1 MSIWKD
7 MALWD
12 TKDVPMCFG
21 CGRDNTIGLKLDF
34 HQEGESV
41 RAEFIPGEM
50 YQGWPGVVHGGLIC
64 TMLDEVMGYA
74 AGYQGLYAVTV
85 KMEVCYRKPAMIGQ
99 RLLLCARV
107 KSISG
112 RTVVCD
118 GEIQL
123 EDGMLIAEAHS
134 ELRIIR
140 TD

>member
-64 TMLDEVMGYA
+64 TMLDEVIGYA

-107 KSISG
+107 KSVSG

-134 ELRIIR
+134 ELRIMR

>member
-21 CGRDNTIGLKLDF
+21 CGRDNTIGLKLEF

-41 RAEFIPGEM
+41 RAEFIPGEL

-64 TMLDEVMGYA
+64 TMLDEVIGYA

-107 KSISG
+107 KSVSG

-118 GEIQL
+118 GEIRL
-123 EDGMLIAEAHS
+123 EDGMLIAEANS
-134 ELRIIR
+134 ELRIMR

>member
-7 MALWD
+7 AALWD

-64 TMLDEVMGYA
+64 TMLDEVIGYA

-107 KSISG
+107 KSVSG

-123 EDGMLIAEAHS
+123 EDGTLIAEAHS

>member
-7 MALWD
+7 MALQNP
-12 TKDVPMCFG
+12 KEVPMCFA
-21 CGRDNTIGLKLDF
+21 CGRDNAIGLKLDF

-41 RAEFIPGEM
+41 KAEFVPGEP

-74 AGYQGLYAVTV
+74 AGFKGLYAVTA
-85 KMEVCYRKPAMIGQ
+85 KMEVHYRKPALIGQ
-99 RLLLCARV
+99 RLLLSAKV
-107 KSISG
+107 KSVNG
-112 RTVVCD
+112 RTVTCD
-118 GEIQL
+118 GEIRL
-123 EDGMLIAEAHS
+123 EDDTLIAEACS

>member
-7 MALWD
+7 AALWD

-64 TMLDEVMGYA
+64 TMLDEVIGYV
-74 AGYQGLYAVTV
+74 VTRAC
-85 KMEVCYRKPAMIGQ
+85 M
-99 RLLLCARV
+99 LLRSRWRCA
-107 KSISG
+107 
-112 RTVVCD
+112 T
-118 GEIQL
+118 ENL
-123 EDGMLIAEAHS
+123 P
-134 ELRIIR
+134 
-140 TD
+140 

>member
-7 MALWD
+7 AALWD

-107 KSISG
+107 KSVSG

-123 EDGMLIAEAHS
+123 EDGTLIAEAHS

>member
-7 MALWD
+7 IALQNP
-12 TKDVPMCFG
+12 KDVPMCFA

-41 RAEFIPGEM
+41 KAEFIPGEQ
-50 YQGWPGVVHGGLIC
+50 YQGWPEVVHGGLIC

-85 KMEVCYRKPAMIGQ
+85 KMEVQYRKPAMIGQ
-99 RLLLCARV
+99 RLLLSAMV
-107 KSISG
+107 KSVNG
-112 RTVVCD
+112 RTVKCD
-118 GEIQL
+118 GEIRL
-123 EDGMLIAEAHS
+123 EDDTLIAEAYS

>member
-21 CGRDNTIGLKLDF
+21 CGRDNTIGLKLEF

-41 RAEFIPGEM
+41 RAEFIPGEL

-64 TMLDEVMGYA
+64 TMLDEVIGYA

-107 KSISG
+107 KSVSG

-123 EDGMLIAEAHS
+123 EDGTLIAEAHS
-134 ELRIIR
+134 ELRIMR

>member
-41 RAEFIPGEM
+41 RAEFIPGEL

-64 TMLDEVMGYA
+64 TMLDEVIGYA

-99 RLLLCARV
+99 RLLLCAGV
-107 KSISG
+107 KSVSG

-118 GEIQL
+118 GEIRL
-123 EDGMLIAEAHS
+123 EDGTLIAEAHS

>member
-21 CGRDNTIGLKLDF
+21 CGRDNTIGLKLEF

-41 RAEFIPGEM
+41 RAEFIPGEL

-64 TMLDEVMGYA
+64 TMLDEVIGYA

-107 KSISG
+107 ESVSG

-123 EDGMLIAEAHS
+123 EDGTLIAEAHS

>member
-21 CGRDNTIGLKLDF
+21 CGRNNTIGLKLDF

-64 TMLDEVMGYA
+64 TMLDEVIGYA

-107 KSISG
+107 KSVSG

-118 GEIQL
+118 GDIQL
-123 EDGMLIAEAHS
+123 EDGTLIAEAHS

>member
-64 TMLDEVMGYA
+64 TMLDEVIGYA

-85 KMEVCYRKPAMIGQ
+85 KIEVYYRKPAMIGQ

-107 KSISG
+107 KSVSG

-118 GEIQL
+118 GDIQL
-123 EDGMLIAEAHS
+123 EDGTLIAEAHS

>member
-64 TMLDEVMGYA
+64 TMLDEVIGYA

-107 KSISG
+107 KSVSG

-123 EDGMLIAEAHS
+123 EDGTLIAEAHS

>member
-21 CGRDNTIGLKLDF
+21 CGRDNTIGLKLEF

-41 RAEFIPGEM
+41 RAEFIPGEL

-64 TMLDEVMGYA
+64 TMLDEVIGYA

-107 KSISG
+107 KSVSG

-123 EDGMLIAEAHS
+123 EDGTLIAEAHS